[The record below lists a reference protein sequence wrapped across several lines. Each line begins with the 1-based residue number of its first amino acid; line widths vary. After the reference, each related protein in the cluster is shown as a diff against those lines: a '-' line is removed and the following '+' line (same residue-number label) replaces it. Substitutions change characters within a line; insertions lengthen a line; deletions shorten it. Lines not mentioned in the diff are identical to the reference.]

1 VAELRIWL
9 ECSGITEGPLFR
21 TRNGKVPAI
30 SNWGLG
36 LRTVTSR
43 TGTRNLSPYDL
54 RRFHGTWLAESGVPY
69 NEAACRMG
77 HSLEVFMRVYVG
89 TTSGV
94 EAVANAAIERAL
106 G

>member
-1 VAELRIWL
+1 
-9 ECSGITEGPLFR
+9 
-21 TRNGKVPAI
+21 
-30 SNWGLG
+30 
-36 LRTVTSR
+36 
-43 TGTRNLSPYDL
+43 
-54 RRFHGTWLAESGVPY
+54 VPY